1 MSVTVMT
8 WSVSRAKV
16 APSDIRRGCGLHR
29 RALSKCPSPTLWA
42 RSSAIFYLLMCLSY
56 LVMRLWWI
64 PGGTGQG
71 GWVTAG
77 AWQTDGMKEHT
88 WWVRS
93 FLVHPC
99 GALPHTAAH
108 THSQAIHFQ
117 RKHRQF
123 TRPKKTFSCLL
134 QKHLPIR
141 KTWKR
146 TRVLLVSHLLKSNRN

>member
-71 GWVTAG
+71 GGESRQVLGRPMEWKSTRGEWEASWSIRVAL
-77 AWQTDGMKEHT
+77 
-88 WWVRS
+88 
-93 FLVHPC
+93 FLTR
-99 GALPHTAAH
+99 PHTH
-108 THSQAIHFQ
+108 IHRRVTFKESTDSLLGLKKHSHVYSKSIFP
-117 RKHRQF
+117 F
-123 TRPKKTFSCLL
+123 G
-134 QKHLPIR
+134 
-141 KTWKR
+141 KR
-146 TRVLLVSHLLKSNRN
+146 GKEPEYF